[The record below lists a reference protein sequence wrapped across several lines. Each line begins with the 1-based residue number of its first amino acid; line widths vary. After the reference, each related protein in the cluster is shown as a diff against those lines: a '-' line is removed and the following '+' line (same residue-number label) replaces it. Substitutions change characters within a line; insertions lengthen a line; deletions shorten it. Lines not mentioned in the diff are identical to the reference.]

1 VVAEIQDKLKG
12 QLPSYESAKTLMY
25 MEAALLETLRLHPSV
40 PIDLKYPRKDD
51 QLPSGVIVPA
61 GMSHDN
67 ERDLNCHGGCD
78 GESQNLAR
86 VLHSRTA
93 MTPIHTR
100 LFRTRTDCRLYRRL
114 LPLRHGARSHIVEG
128 PSAL

>member
-61 GMSHDN
+61 GT
-67 ERDLNCHGGCD
+67 
-78 GESQNLAR
+78 SQIASLSLSRCRITKSRPCSSLAHCNDPIR
-86 VLHSRTA
+86 SR
-93 MTPIHTR
+93 
-100 LFRTRTDCRLYRRL
+100 LLRTRTDCRLYRRL